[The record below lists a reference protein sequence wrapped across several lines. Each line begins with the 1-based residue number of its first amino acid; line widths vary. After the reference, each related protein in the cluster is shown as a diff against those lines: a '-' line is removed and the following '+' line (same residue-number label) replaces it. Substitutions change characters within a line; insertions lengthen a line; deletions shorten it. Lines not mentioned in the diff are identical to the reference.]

1 MPAELDDIMEQASV
15 ALAKMEYL
23 TCESLCLTALSRARG
38 VGDWGYYA
46 RILLPLQEARRQ
58 RRMIAAEGAIRLGT
72 TTLTGQPADWLRD
85 ARTGCIVVTHP
96 HKADTAHALDAA
108 AREQRLYVEVLFADN
123 AIDAPKWVLRSFR
136 SPRIACEIAAPPKEW
151 LDRWLAPGGGGVPR
165 GARTP
170 ADWFIDA
177 TEAIGDAAL
186 AQLPPTLS
194 PSERL
199 AALEACLD
207 VVTDHEIIHQR
218 LGDAARF
225 MNLNTAPV
233 AKP

>member
-38 VGDWGYYA
+38 SGNWGYYA

-58 RRMIAAEGAIRLGT
+58 RRMIAAEGVIRLGT
-72 TTLTGQPADWLRD
+72 ATLTGQPADWLRD
-85 ARTGCIVVTHP
+85 ARAGCVVVTHP
-96 HKADTAHALDAA
+96 HKADTAHALNEA
-108 AREQRLYVEVLFADN
+108 ARKQRLYVEVLYAGN

-136 SPRIACEIAAPPKEW
+136 GPSVVCEVAAPPREW
-151 LDRWLAPGGGGVPR
+151 LDRWLAPGGNGVPR
-165 GARTP
+165 GDRTP

-177 TEAIGDAAL
+177 TEAMGDAAL
-186 AQLPPTLS
+186 GQLPSTLS

-218 LGDAARF
+218 LGAAARS
-225 MNLNTAPV
+225 LGLGAAPA